1 MFSGTLLFDKLAA
14 KIGKT
19 GGRGRCCLLP
29 RQTKPRKTVNP
40 SRRQFFQKSSQRKPS
55 PKWLPKLLGAALDSG
70 APSAVGVMQLPS
82 SIGRVSR
89 TQGLLWNCL
98 PDAVW
103 AECRG
108 AALRTTTPPA
118 SKSGGRP
125 WDSTLWL
132 CENATAPLARCLS
145 TARGT
150 RHRAL
155 NPNSGA
161 AIATLSK
168 DGAQQHAVFT
178 AAGRHSFSLWPRSS
192 L

>member
-1 MFSGTLLFDKLAA
+1 MTSGA
-14 KIGKT
+14 
-19 GGRGRCCLLP
+19 
-29 RQTKPRKTVNP
+29 RQNASANRKGLT
-40 SRRQFFQKSSQRKPS
+40 RRHQGFV
-55 PKWLPKLLGAALDSG
+55 WVGGAALDSG

-108 AALRTTTPPA
+108 AALRTPTPPA

-178 AAGRHSFSLWPRSS
+178 AAGRHSFSLWPWEQSVVPPLKWNGCKTDGLEWDLLLLSFLRRVC
-192 L
+192 